1 MMADK
6 QELMCCEAL
15 QVDVFSHYWS
25 GKEAIRFDDDRLG
38 LRGVQR
44 QYLVV

>member
-1 MMADK
+1 MADRE
-6 QELMCCEAL
+6 ELMWREAL
-15 QVDVFSHYWS
+15 RVDVFSHYWS